1 MADTTLITRTV
12 PQTKAAPAAGLLGTL
27 VRLLAETWT
36 RHRNRRAIGKLMAL
50 EPDALKDIGLTRGD
64 VAGALALPLSRD
76 PSRHLAES
84 LAERR
89 RFQRLA
95 RLCR

>member
-12 PQTKAAPAAGLLGTL
+12 ADAKTAPASGPLRALG
-27 VRLLAETWT
+27 RLLAETWT
-36 RHRNRRAIGKLMAL
+36 RHRNRRAIGHLMAL

-89 RFQRLA
+89 RSQRLV